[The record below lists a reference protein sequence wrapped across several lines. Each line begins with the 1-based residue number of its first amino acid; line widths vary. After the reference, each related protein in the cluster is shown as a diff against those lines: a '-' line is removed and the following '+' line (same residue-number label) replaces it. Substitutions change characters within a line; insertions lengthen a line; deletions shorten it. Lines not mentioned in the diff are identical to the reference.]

1 MMTSGYIKTM
11 AWTSVIAMVVFT
23 GCFGASPK
31 VEFYKLDE
39 GLQGLEDEQIEVM
52 DQTIAIGVGPM
63 EFPKTIDRP
72 QIVTRITPHR
82 LEVDE
87 FHRWAG
93 SLREDF
99 LEVLTVNLS
108 ILLKSNHVAAYPW
121 EEFFNPDYRIFM
133 DVHEIVGDLGG
144 TVVLAVTWTITDAEG
159 RKALLARK
167 SIIRE
172 PVLGTDFEAYVS
184 AINRTLFTFSQE
196 IAREIKKLES

>member
-1 MMTSGYIKTM
+1 M
-11 AWTSVIAMVVFT
+11 AWTSIIAMIVFT
-23 GCFGASPK
+23 GCFGKSPK
-31 VEFYKLDE
+31 VEFYKLIED
-39 GLQGLEDEQIEVM
+39 LQGLEDDQIEVM

-72 QIVTRITPHR
+72 QIVTRISPHR

-93 SLREDF
+93 SLRDDF

-108 ILLKSNHVAAYPW
+108 ILLRSNHVAAYPW

-133 DVHEIVGDLGG
+133 DVHEFVGDLGG
-144 TVVLAVTWTITDAEG
+144 TVILAVTWTITDAEG
-159 RKALLARK
+159 RKAVLARK

-184 AINRTLFTFSQE
+184 AINRSLSTFSQE
-196 IAREIKKLES
+196 IAREIEKLGS